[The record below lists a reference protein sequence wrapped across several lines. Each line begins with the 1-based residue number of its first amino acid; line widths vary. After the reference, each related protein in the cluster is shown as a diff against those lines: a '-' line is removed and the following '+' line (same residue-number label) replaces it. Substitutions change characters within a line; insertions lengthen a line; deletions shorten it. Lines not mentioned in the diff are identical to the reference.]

1 MKEFLGQVIMMSKRK
16 IILNTLFLIIVFSIT
31 LYYIFHNQDISNI
44 LETIKCTNTRYWL
57 WAVLCV
63 IFFIGSESIIIFYM
77 MNSINQKVHLI
88 HCFLYSFVGFFFSCI
103 TPSATGGQPAQIYFM
118 KKDKIPIPI
127 ATLILMIVTITYKVV
142 LVALGTVILV
152 VRPTEIMN
160 YLSPIVGICCLGL
173 LLNVLCVGIML
184 LLVFHPT
191 MAKNQLIFLVELF
204 GRLHLIRRKDHYLL
218 KIKSAMKQYKDIA
231 LYFRTHKMVICNV
244 FIITIIQRML
254 IFGVTYLA
262 YRSFGLNETSFI
274 TIVVL
279 QGMISVAVDMLPL
292 PGGMG
297 ISEKLFLSIFTPVF
311 GTVTL
316 PAMIVSR
323 GLSYYT
329 ELILSAIFTIVA
341 FFKIGRLSERKIE
354 E

>member
-1 MKEFLGQVIMMSKRK
+1 MMNKRK
-16 IILNTLFLIIVFSIT
+16 VILNTLFLIIVFSIT
-31 LYYIFHNQDISNI
+31 LYYILHDQDINGI
-44 LETIKCTNTRYWL
+44 LDTIRSTDIRYWML
-57 WAVLCV
+57 AILCV

-77 MNSINQKVHLI
+77 MNSIKQKVNII

-127 ATLILMIVTITYKVV
+127 ATLILMIITIAYKIVLVVLGAVV
-142 LVALGTVILV
+142 LVA
-152 VRPTEIMN
+152 RPTEIMN
-160 YLSPIVGICCLGL
+160 YLNPVLGICYLGL
-173 LLNVLCVGIML
+173 FMNVIFVGFML

-191 MAKNQLIFLVELF
+191 MAKNQLTFLVKLL
-204 GRLHLIRRKDHYLL
+204 GRLHLIRRKEHYLL
-218 KIKSAMKQYKDIA
+218 KIESAMKQYKDIA

-244 FIITIIQRML
+244 LIITIIQRTL
-254 IFGVTYLA
+254 LFYVTYLA
-262 YRSFGLNETSFI
+262 YRSFGLNKTGFI

-311 GTVTL
+311 GTMTL
-316 PAMIVSR
+316 PVMIVSR

-329 ELILSAIFTIVA
+329 ELILSAIFTVVA
-341 FFKIGRLSERKIE
+341 FFTIGKIGERKTE